1 MSDFSEL
8 EDLVDD
14 FSELDDSSGPLESP
28 TQDVAP
34 PAKRQ
39 RTQPNRC
46 SECGVPNKF
55 TPKSGHTRQGWCP
68 TKQRFT
74 TRSSGQAKGAGERLR
89 DLEQHPEQA
98 EHFLAAVRQGEV
110 EQVQRKLTERP
121 ELILVAAPGAPTRDP
136 GRTMWYWSPL
146 HLALHL
152 VTPEAEEADRMVQ
165 VVAALLRHCEKNHIL
180 LSTLKRKSDS
190 FATPLHEAACRGA
203 RAAIAQTRRILYV
216 DVSSGLQPGCNLT
229 MR

>member
-98 EHFLAAVRQGEV
+98 ELTLTLTLPLTLTLTLTLPLTQSRPSTSSPRCARVR
-110 EQVQRKLTERP
+110 
-121 ELILVAAPGAPTRDP
+121 
-136 GRTMWYWSPL
+136 WSKS
-146 HLALHL
+146 
-152 VTPEAEEADRMVQ
+152 AE
-165 VVAALLRHCEKNHIL
+165 
-180 LSTLKRKSDS
+180 SW
-190 FATPLHEAACRGA
+190 
-203 RAAIAQTRRILYV
+203 
-216 DVSSGLQPGCNLT
+216 
-229 MR
+229 